1 MGEAGPVAL
10 WAVLLGMFIVAYLRL
25 GLQMWTGIRG
35 LLVVVGLI
43 VLGLSLN
50 LARARSRTTRPRHY
64 NLIEGIAVLGAV
76 VGASLVSSV
85 LGAPGGA
92 QVSWGVA
99 VAAASFLVA
108 PLLGCA
114 AWLGVRAR

>member
-1 MGEAGPVAL
+1 M
-10 WAVLLGMFIVAYLRL
+10 WAVLLGLFIVGYLRL

-35 LLVVVGLI
+35 PLVTAGLI
-43 VLGLSLN
+43 VLALSFN

-64 NLIEGIAVLGAV
+64 NLLEGMAVLGAV
-76 VGASLVSSV
+76 VGAGVVSSV

-92 QVSWGVA
+92 QVSWGLAVA
-99 VAAASFLVA
+99 VASVLVA
-108 PLLGCA
+108 PLLVCA